1 MDHKSNSNINDIP
14 CWSMG
19 VLEVEVEVAVLLSLS
34 LSSRGAPDDRLEM
47 LSLKEDELAG

>member
-1 MDHKSNSNINDIP
+1 
-14 CWSMG
+14 MG

-47 LSLKEDELAG
+47 LSLKEDELVMLSLRGSCETG